1 MACGPQFALV
11 GSDIFYDN
19 QPVAALLPHV
29 WPTLADSV
37 AALLEC
43 ADEDAVS
50 ADAHKG
56 AIEALET
63 EIADMTEAHAK
74 EVAEH
79 EKQMRAIEDENDA
92 LTIRCN
98 AYEDAAGVR
107 EEMAELRASL
117 ERETARADANLAR
130 YTETRAELAKLKAP
144 KKRAAP
150 KRRASV

>member
-19 QPVAALLPHV
+19 QPVASLLPHV
-29 WPTLADSV
+29 WPTLADNV

-50 ADAHKG
+50 ADAHKE
-56 AIEALET
+56 AIDALET
-63 EIADMTEAHAK
+63 EIADMTETHATAI
-74 EVAEH
+74 AEH
-79 EKQMRAIEDENDA
+79 KDQMAALENENDE
-92 LTIRCN
+92 LRTRCDE
-98 AYEDAAGVR
+98 YEGAAGVLNT
-107 EEMAELRASL
+107 MAELRASL
-117 ERETARADANLAR
+117 ERETARADANQTR
-130 YTETRAELAKLKAP
+130 YTEARGELAKLKAP